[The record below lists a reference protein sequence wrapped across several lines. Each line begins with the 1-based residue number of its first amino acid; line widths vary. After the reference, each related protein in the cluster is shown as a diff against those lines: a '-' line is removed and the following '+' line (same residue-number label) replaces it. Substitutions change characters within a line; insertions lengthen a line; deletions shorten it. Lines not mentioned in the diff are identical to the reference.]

1 MSIMGR
7 LHYKHFIEG
16 KELNIYEKR
25 FLKLA
30 PLKKVKSDLRPRG
43 QGLLFREMTAATTP
57 AR

>member
-1 MSIMGR
+1 MGR